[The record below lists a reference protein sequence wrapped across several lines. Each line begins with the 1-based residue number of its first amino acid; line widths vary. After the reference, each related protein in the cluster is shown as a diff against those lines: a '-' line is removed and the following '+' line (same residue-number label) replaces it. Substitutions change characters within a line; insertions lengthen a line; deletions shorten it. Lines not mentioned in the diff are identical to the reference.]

1 MVNALMYVM
10 YIMVRK
16 QLYIEEHQER
26 ALKRR
31 AKALGVSEADIMRQ
45 ALDAMLGSARNA
57 AVVPQHRQALLEFL
71 ERASRFAAAREA
83 GPKAPRYRREELY
96 EERERRWVR
105 GS

>member
-1 MVNALMYVM
+1 MYVM
-10 YIMVRK
+10 YIVVRK

-45 ALDAMLGSARNA
+45 ALDAVLGGNRGA

-71 ERASRFAAAREA
+71 ERAAEFAATRTAA
-83 GPKAPRYRREELY
+83 PKRARYRREELY

-105 GS
+105 SS